1 MADRRN
7 EEVARETESIVGPSV
22 KIEGDLKSN
31 GNLRIDGTVIG
42 TVKTSQNLTVGNSA
56 HISANIEAENAT
68 VFGVIEGNVKVAGGL
83 VLGSTGKILGDIN
96 CGKLKVE
103 EGAYFAG
110 KCQMKDKPG
119 IEPISETAAL
129 ATAK

>member
-1 MADRRN
+1 MADRKN
-7 EEVARETESIVGPSV
+7 EEIVKETESIVGPSV

-42 TVKTSQNLTVGNSA
+42 KVKTAQNLTVGHSA
-56 HISANIEAENAT
+56 RISADVEAENVT
-68 VFGVIEGNVKVAGGL
+68 VYGIIEGNIKVVGEL
-83 VLGSTGKILGDIN
+83 MLGSTGKILGDIN

-110 KCQMKDKPG
+110 KCQMKDKPV
-119 IEPISETAAL
+119 IEPLEEIAKPAA
-129 ATAK
+129 TK

>member
-1 MADRRN
+1 MADRRQ
-7 EEVARETESIVGPSV
+7 EEINNKETESIVGPSV
-22 KIEGDLKSN
+22 KIVGDLKSN

-42 TVKTSQNLTVGNSA
+42 KVKTAQNLYIGE
-56 HISANIEAENAT
+56 SANITADVEAENAT
-68 VFGVIEGNVKVAGGL
+68 INGIVQGNVKVSNGL

-110 KCQMKDKPG
+110 KCQMKEKPSF
-119 IEPISETAAL
+119 EPITGNLE
-129 ATAK
+129 K

>member
-1 MADRRN
+1 MADRRQ
-7 EEVARETESIVGPSV
+7 EELNNKETESIVGPSV

-42 TVKTSQNLTVGNSA
+42 KVKTAQNLYAGE
-56 HISANIEAENAT
+56 SANITADVEAENASIY
-68 VFGVIEGNVKVAGGL
+68 GVIQGNVKVSNGL
-83 VLGSTGKILGDIN
+83 VLGSTGRILGDIN

-110 KCQMKDKPG
+110 KCQMKEKQGFD
-119 IEPISETAAL
+119 PIVSQE
-129 ATAK
+129 K